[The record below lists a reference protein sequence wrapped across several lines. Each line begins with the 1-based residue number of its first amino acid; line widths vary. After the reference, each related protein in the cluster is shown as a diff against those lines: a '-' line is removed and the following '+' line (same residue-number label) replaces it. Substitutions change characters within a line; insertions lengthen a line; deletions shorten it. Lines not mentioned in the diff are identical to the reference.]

1 MGIEEA
7 DFNFFNPDIDI
18 EADTTES
25 SHLLPKTQKLPSE
38 TWKSYVIILGIA
50 ILCLCL
56 VEVGGII
63 GGYSI
68 LRLISKY
75 KYKGLKLYVFKF
87 YG

>member
-1 MGIEEA
+1 MGIEKA
-7 DFNFFNPDIDI
+7 DFNFFHPDI

-38 TWKSYVIILGIA
+38 TWNSFAMILGIA

-75 KYKGLKLYVFKF
+75 KRLKLYVFKF